1 MTVAAVIL
9 AAQPASA
16 LRDVEGVPNARRLA
30 DTAWAGGALP
40 IVVVSSDPDGA
51 VARALAGSAAV
62 LATPA
67 PAESGPVGQIC
78 RGIDA
83 AWAEVDGTDAALV
96 WPARMG
102 WVDAETVTSLIEAH
116 GADRAAI
123 LRPAFRGDAGWP
135 VLVPV
140 AHLEA
145 LRTLDPGLMPG
156 PLVEALVAVV
166 GGATGGGRERSIVE
180 LGDPGDHPRPRH
192 TAGRAA
198 AVRGAARACLRAP
211 PRVGFT
217 GRLRPGRAAGADAH
231 GPLRAASVRS
241 VQPYEGET

>member
-40 IVVVSSDPDGA
+40 IVVVSFDPDGA
-51 VARALAGSAAV
+51 VARSLAGSAAV
-62 LATPA
+62 LANPA

-145 LRTLDPGLMPG
+145 LRGLDPGLMPG

-166 GGATGGGRERSIVE
+166 GGATAGGHEGGLVE
-180 LGDPGDHPRPRH
+180 LGDPGTVHDLDTPRAELPPFE
-192 TAGRAA
+192 
-198 AVRGAARACLRAP
+198 AP
-211 PRVGFT
+211 PEPASEHHHEWGS
-217 GRLRPGRAAGADAH
+217 P
-231 GPLRAASVRS
+231 AASGPDEPPEPTRTVR
-241 VQPYEGET
+241 